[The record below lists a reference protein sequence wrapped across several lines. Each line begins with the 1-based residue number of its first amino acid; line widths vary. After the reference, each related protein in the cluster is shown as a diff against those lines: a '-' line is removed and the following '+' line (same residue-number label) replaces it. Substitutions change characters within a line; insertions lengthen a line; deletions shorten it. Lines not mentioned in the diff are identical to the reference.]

1 MKSSTLIASYLWKD
15 TWKRWCEQPGS
26 PLARLFV
33 TALLVAVATVILVAF
48 QLLERSLRERLERFG
63 LDTLLVRTS
72 VTTDSPAFFRQG
84 DAPDPL
90 ALLAANGRK
99 LRLRQL
105 FVRGQ
110 TEWQENNLLVF
121 SYPPEALPLLAKM
134 LSPITAVVCLSD
146 TLPKNAVMRVQ
157 IGRRSLLAGVA
168 RPQDWLRALSTDD
181 ILLVPQGWLPDEEQ
195 LGWIET
201 TIFQRAPAAPPL
213 DKIIAAVNV
222 LSAIDQHPPPQ
233 IQSALPLMRELDQ
246 LQARQLEWR
255 SLLAAILGLAV
266 ALVYG
271 AIAVLE
277 FRQNLFVGA
286 LLRSFGAPGSMLYFK
301 HWLENILLVNLGA
314 LAAVFA
320 VALLHPAI
328 FGPLGL
334 PAEASGSAGVNPYTS
349 AAIVSIFL
357 WINVGALLSSLP
369 VAAGLRQPVGELL
382 N

>member
-48 QLLERSLRERLERFG
+48 QLLERNLRDRLERFG
-63 LDTLLVRTS
+63 LDTLLVRSS
-72 VTTDSPAFFRQG
+72 VTPDSAAFFRQG
-84 DAPDPL
+84 EGPDPL
-90 ALLAANGRK
+90 ALLASDGRK

-105 FVRGQ
+105 FIRAQ
-110 TEWQENNLLVF
+110 TEWRENNLLVF
-121 SYPPEALPLLAKM
+121 TYPPEALPELASM
-134 LSPITAVVCLSD
+134 LSPDSAVVCVSD
-146 TLPKNAVMRVQ
+146 TLPQNALMRVQ
-157 IGRRSLLAGVA
+157 IGRHSLLAAVA
-168 RPQDWLRALSTDD
+168 RPQNWLRALSTDD
-181 ILLVPQGWLPDEEQ
+181 ILLAPQGWLADEEK

-201 TIFQRAPAAPPL
+201 TVFQRSAAAPPL
-213 DKIIAAVNV
+213 DRIISAVNV
-222 LSAIDQHPPPQ
+222 LSALDQQTPPQ
-233 IQSALPLMRELDQ
+233 LQRALPLMRDLDELE
-246 LQARQLEWR
+246 ARQTEWR
-255 SLLAAILGLAV
+255 GLLAAVLGGAV

-286 LLRSFGAPGSMLYFK
+286 LLRSFGAPASMLYFK
-301 HWLENILLVNLGA
+301 YWFENILLVNLGA
-314 LAAVFA
+314 LGAIFA

-334 PAEASGSAGVNPYTS
+334 ASGTSGHAGDSPYTG
-349 AAIVSIFL
+349 IVIASIFL
-357 WINVGALLSSLP
+357 WINLGALLSSLP
-369 VAAGLRQPVGELL
+369 IAAGLRRPVGELL

>member
-33 TALLVAVATVILVAF
+33 TGLLVAVATVILVAF
-48 QLLERSLRERLERFG
+48 QLLERSVRERLERFG
-63 LDTLLVRTS
+63 LDTLLVRAS
-72 VTTDSPAFFRQG
+72 VISDSPEFFAQG
-84 DAPDPL
+84 DGPDPL

-121 SYPPEALPLLAKM
+121 SYPPEALPMLASM
-134 LSPITAVVCLSD
+134 LSPETAVVCLSD
-146 TLPKNAVMRVQ
+146 TLPKKALMRVQ

-168 RPQDWLRALSTDD
+168 RPQNWLRALSTDD
-181 ILLVPQGWLPDEEQ
+181 ILLVPQGWLADEEK

-201 TIFQRAPAAPPL
+201 TIFQRSPAAPPL
-213 DKIIAAVNV
+213 DRIITAVNV
-222 LSAIDQHPPPQ
+222 LSSLDERSPPQ
-233 IQSALPLMRELDQ
+233 IQSALPLMRELDE
-246 LQARQLEWR
+246 LQTRQLEWR

-277 FRQNLFVGA
+277 FRQNLYVGA
-286 LLRSFGAPGSMLYFK
+286 LLRSFGAPAATLYFK

-314 LAAVFA
+314 LTAVIA

-328 FGPLGL
+328 FGTLGL
-334 PAEASGSAGVNPYTS
+334 SGEASGSNSANLYTS
-349 AAIVSIFL
+349 AAVVSIFL
-357 WINVGALLSSLP
+357 WINVGALLSSVP

>member
-26 PLARLFV
+26 PLARMFV
-33 TALLVAVATVILVAF
+33 TGLLVAVATVILVAF
-48 QLLERSLRERLERFG
+48 QLLERSLRSRLERFG
-63 LDTLLVRTS
+63 LDTLLVRAS
-72 VTTDSPAFFRQG
+72 VTSDSPGFFRKG
-84 DAPDPL
+84 EGPDPL

-105 FVRGQ
+105 FTRGQ

-121 SYPPEALPLLAKM
+121 TYPPEALPMLAAM
-134 LSPITAVVCLSD
+134 LSPETAVVCLSD
-146 TLPKNAVMRVQ
+146 TLPKNSLVRVQ
-157 IGRRSLLAGVA
+157 IGRRSLLADVA

-181 ILLVPQGWLPDEEQ
+181 ILLVPQGWLADEEQ

-201 TIFQRAPAAPPL
+201 TIYQRAPTAPPL
-213 DKIIAAVNV
+213 DRIIAAVNV
-222 LSAIDQHPPPQ
+222 LSALEQRAPPQ
-233 IQSALPLMRELDQ
+233 IQSALPLMRELDE

-271 AIAVLE
+271 SIAVLE
-277 FRQNLFVGA
+277 FRQNLYVSA
-286 LLRSFGAPGSMLYFK
+286 LLRSFGAPAPMLYFK

-314 LAAVFA
+314 LMAVLA
-320 VALLHPAI
+320 VALLHTTI
-328 FGPLGL
+328 FGTFGL
-334 PAEASGSAGVNPYTS
+334 PGEVSNTTGDNPYTS
-349 AAIVSIFL
+349 SVIASIFL

-369 VAAGLRQPVGELL
+369 VAAGLRRPVGELL

>member
-15 TWKRWCEQPGS
+15 TWKRWFEQPGS

-33 TALLVAVATVILVAF
+33 TGLLVAVATVILVAF
-48 QLLERSLRERLERFG
+48 QLLERSLRGRLERFG
-63 LDTLLVRTS
+63 LDTLLVRYS
-72 VTTDSPAFFRQG
+72 VSSDSPGFSRQG
-84 DAPDPL
+84 DEPDPL

-110 TEWQENNLLVF
+110 TEWQQNNLLVF
-121 SYPPEALPLLAKM
+121 SYPPEALPMLAAM
-134 LSPITAVVCLSD
+134 LSPETPVVCISD
-146 TLPKNAVMRVQ
+146 TLPKNALMRVQ
-157 IGRRSLLAGVA
+157 VGRRSLLAEVG

-181 ILLVPQGWLPDEEQ
+181 ILLVPQGWLADEEQ
-195 LGWIET
+195 LGWVDT
-201 TIFQRAPAAPPL
+201 TIFQRSPAAPPL
-213 DKIIAAVNV
+213 ERIIAAVNV
-222 LSAIDQHPPPQ
+222 LSTLEQRPPPQ
-233 IQSALPLMRELDQ
+233 IQSALPLLRELDQ
-246 LQARQLEWR
+246 LEARQLEWR

-286 LLRSFGAPGSMLYFK
+286 LLRSFGAPASTLYFK

-314 LAAVFA
+314 LAAIFT
-320 VALLHPAI
+320 VAMLHTSI
-328 FGPLGL
+328 FGTLGL
-334 PAEASGSAGVNPYTS
+334 PGEMSIPTGANPYTS
-349 AAIVSIFL
+349 SAIASIFL
-357 WINVGALLSSLP
+357 WINIGALLSSLP
-369 VAAGLRQPVGELL
+369 VAAGLRQPVGKLL